1 MDYGEFEKYAA
12 DYVEGNLP
20 ADLSSQMDRARQQ
33 NPRLEALVWL
43 HRQILASLTNAPEVP
58 IPKELSAKILVSTEN
73 QERLLVREKTM
84 FRRNLF
90 LWSAAATAFTALISM
105 LYYSFRDSLVTSLSN
120 IRTATSKLPT
130 EEESSALAKIQE
142 WLSTADKLLLS
153 TASIPGTE
161 LSLPAVYIL
170 AVSVVAIIFWYCRES
185 EHTTL

>member
-20 ADLSSQMDRARQQ
+20 ADLNSQMDQARQQ
-33 NPRLEALVWL
+33 NPRLETLVYL
-43 HRQILASLTNAPEVP
+43 HRQILGSLIHTPEVP
-58 IPKELSAKILVSTEN
+58 FPKDLSAKILFITEN

-90 LWSAAATAFTALISM
+90 LWSAAATAFAVLISM
-105 LYYSFRDSLVTSLSN
+105 LYYSFRDSLAISISN
-120 IRTATSKLPT
+120 ISTATTKLPT
-130 EEESSALAKIQE
+130 GEESSALGKIQE
-142 WLSTADKLLLS
+142 WVSTAGKLILSTV
-153 TASIPGTE
+153 SIPGTE

-185 EHTTL
+185 ECTTL